1 MEIKK
6 GALPQQGN
14 YKRGRT
20 QSVKYIVIHY
30 TANKN
35 DTALNNINYF
45 KNNTPVASAHYFVD
59 SNEIYSSVPEE
70 DTAYHCGASSYRH
83 AYCRN
88 ANSIGIEMCTSFASG
103 RYYIDDKTVKN
114 TVWLTKE
121 LMKKYSVPAENVI
134 RHYDVT
140 GKICPAPMVNDET
153 QWQSFKASIA
163 LGEEEEVND
172 MELQAAL
179 KELDALKARVAQLEE
194 PDMIYNW
201 VDENMPEWAREG
213 VNYCVENGFIQGTG
227 EGLGLDDKDLKYC
240 TIIMR
245 MHKQLAGDK

>member
-59 SNEIYSSVPEE
+59 SNEIYTSVPEE

-103 RYYIDDKTVKN
+103 RYYIDDKTIKN
-114 TVWLTKE
+114 AVWLTKE

-140 GKICPAPMVNDET
+140 GKLCPAPMVSDET
-153 QWQSFKASIA
+153 EWKNFKASISDN
-163 LGEEEEVND
+163 EEVID
-172 MELQAAL
+172 MEIQTAL
-179 KELDALKARVAQLEE
+179 KELNDLKDRIAKLEE
-194 PDMIYNW
+194 PEMIYNW

-213 VNYCVENGFIQGTG
+213 VNYCVENGLIQGTG